1 MKTQINYLD
10 ASQLTPVVKA
20 QEMSKFALMNVG
32 ENLTILLNHL
42 EDKGYI
48 RSYKIEI
55 NPFNSGYQLIVEADM
70 DAGKLFRME
79 ENEEVD
85 NTTLQYVNYI
95 SHLRLQFQP
104 ESFFNDRIEEKN
116 AEINYSIIRTDSKQ
130 REFMDEKVKYLS
142 DIDEIADKYVKH
154 SITRINV
161 IFNHLR

>member
-1 MKTQINYLD
+1 MKRFEDLNHSL
-10 ASQLTPVVKA
+10 LTPEVTA
-20 QEMSKFALMNVG
+20 QETSKIALMNVG

-70 DAGKLFRME
+70 DVAKLYRME
-79 ENEEVD
+79 DNGEVD
-85 NTTLQYVNYI
+85 YQTLEYVNYI

-142 DIDEIADKYVKH
+142 DIDEIAGKYVKH